1 MRHGPG
7 PARPPRSVEFGAPA
21 VCHTRDL
28 KLGWDSRRADGVG
41 AVVDLLTKSSRAD
54 QGDAVQRLPI
64 EATVNKLTGHGHRGM
79 RSRTRKMSV
88 PMLSLEEHP
97 VDEVAEPVLVVSL
110 RAGLVERA
118 SAVPQRTTPRAAPQ
132 GLRAEPGNDV
142 RYVLLP
148 HVIQTGECPRTGVAH
163 RRVDHRAAP

>member
-7 PARPPRSVEFGAPA
+7 PARPSRSVEFGAPA
-21 VCHTRDL
+21 VCHIRDL

-64 EATVNKLTGHGHRGM
+64 EATVNKLTGHRHRGSDRGLGRCRYRCSTLKNT
-79 RSRTRKMSV
+79 RSTRS
-88 PMLSLEEHP
+88 LSRYSSFLC
-97 VDEVAEPVLVVSL
+97 EPVSS
-110 RAGLVERA
+110 
-118 SAVPQRTTPRAAPQ
+118 SAPAQFSQRTTPRAAPQ
-132 GLRAEPGNDV
+132 GLRAEPGNEV